1 MGCRSVLALL
11 RVNGVGGMD
20 PITLIV
26 TALAAGATLGA
37 QDTVSAMMKDAY
49 AGLKARVKKRLSGR
63 PGPELLL
70 ARHEQAP
77 ETWRAPLIAEL
88 AETGADGDRDLITA
102 AQALLDLVGD
112 AQGRAGK
119 HTVDVRGGPGGA
131 DRVSQPAGQRVQCPG
146 GRLGMQMTAAAGPGN
161 CARKLNTAGRISTA
175 TSEITVFSGRCVK
188 RQRVQEMPTC
198 AGGRFR

>member
-1 MGCRSVLALL
+1 
-11 RVNGVGGMD
+11 MD

-26 TALAAGATLGA
+26 TALAAGAALGA
-37 QDTVSAMMKDAY
+37 QDTVSAMVKDAY

-63 PGPELLL
+63 PGAELLL
-70 ARHEQAP
+70 ARHARGP

-88 AETGADGDRDLITA
+88 AETGADGGRDLTTA
-102 AQALLDLVGD
+102 ARALLDLVGD

-119 HTVDVRGGPGGA
+119 HTVDVRGAQGA
-131 DRVSQPAGQRVQCPG
+131 QIGDHDRQDNVFNALG
-146 GRLGMQMTAAAGPGN
+146 GRLGMQMTAAAGPGS
-161 CARKLNTAGRISTA
+161 CAQKVNTAGRISTA
-175 TSEITVFSGRCVK
+175 TSEITVFSGRRGK